1 MKDRRF
7 TMSKKALLTLSLIGT
22 TLYSPDLMKTVFA
35 ETVSE
40 TNTPSALFERS
51 SVKTATTT
59 ENLNLRDKAST
70 SGKVLATI
78 PKGKTVTLLSDRNAN
93 GWYKV
98 TYDGKVGYASGAYLQ
113 ENLSNTTSLG
123 KTKENLNLRQ
133 QASTNGSI
141 LAIIPKGET
150 INLLSD
156 KDVNGWYKVSYL
168 DKTGYVYGDYITKL
182 NQGSTGSNNQT
193 SSSSTPTEGQT
204 TENLNLRLQ
213 ANTSGSIITTIPKGT
228 TVQVLADKDSNGWY
242 KVSYAGKTGYVSGS
256 YFKIT
261 KYSSTEVTKKTGYV
275 YNLNG
280 TLLNVRPKPSTSEA
294 PIGTLT
300 QGTSVVIVGESGNW
314 YQIEFNNKTAY
325 VSKDYITFTAPTPEV
340 VKKTG
345 YVYNL
350 DGTLLNVRP
359 KPSTSEAPIGT
370 LAQGTS
376 VVIVGESG
384 NWYQI
389 EFNNKTA
396 YVSKDYITFTAP
408 TPEVVKKTGY
418 VYNLDG
424 TLLNVRPKPSTSE
437 APIGTL
443 TQGTSVVIVG
453 ESGNWYQI
461 EFNNKTAYVSKDY
474 ITFTAPTPEVV
485 KKTGYVYNLD
495 GALLNV
501 RPKPSTSETPIGT
514 LTQGTSVVIT
524 GETGNWY
531 HIEFNNTTA
540 YVSKDYI
547 TFTAPTP
554 EVVKKTGYVYNL
566 DGALLNVRPK
576 PSTWETPIGTLTQG
590 SSVVIVGESGNWYEI
605 EYNNSTAYVSKDYV
619 TLTAPQLHPDANI
632 DFSKTPRTGVVIDGI
647 SSLNIRQAP
656 TTNSSILGTLKSKDE
671 VTVIGRE
678 GNFYKISYQGAEAY
692 VHKDYVGIKA
702 SSTTINGR
710 VSYLTT
716 QYNYTLSQFA
726 QIQQNHT
733 SGTLSTIMNYLNP
746 NHTMHSNYLLQFLR
760 IDQFRSFNVDGLN
773 KFLQNKGVLHN
784 QAQAIYDAAKYYN
797 IDPIFL
803 VSQSIHETNW
813 GSSNLA
819 KGITIT
825 DIADETKPI
834 KDANGKVVDYE
845 RILLP
850 EPVTVY
856 NLFGIGAQDHAPRL
870 LGTTYAYKRGWTTP
884 EKAIFGAA
892 EFISLNYINSSKY
905 AQNTP
910 FKIKY
915 NHISANQWHQYAT
928 TPWYAYEI
936 GKYMHQFA
944 HLYDTNQEFL
954 LDIPVY
960 K

>member
-1 MKDRRF
+1 
-7 TMSKKALLTLSLIGT
+7 MSKKALLTLSLIGT

-370 LAQGTS
+370 L
-376 VVIVGESG
+376 
-384 NWYQI
+384 
-389 EFNNKTA
+389 
-396 YVSKDYITFTAP
+396 
-408 TPEVVKKTGY
+408 
-418 VYNLDG
+418 
-424 TLLNVRPKPSTSE
+424 
-437 APIGTL
+437 
-443 TQGTSVVIVG
+443 TQGTSVVITG
-453 ESGNWYQI
+453 ETGNWYHI
-461 EFNNKTAYVSKDY
+461 EFNNTTAYVSKDY

-590 SSVVIVGESGNWYEI
+590 TSVVIVGESGNWYQIEFNNTTGYVSKDYITFTAPTPETTKQTGYIYNLNGTLLNVRPKPSTSEAAIGKLSEGETVVIIGETGNWYEI

-678 GNFYKISYQGAEAY
+678 GNFYKINYQGTEAY

-746 NHTMHSNYLLQFLR
+746 NHTMHSSYLLQFLR

>member
-1 MKDRRF
+1 
-7 TMSKKALLTLSLIGT
+7 MSKKALLTLSLIGT

-443 TQGTSVVIVG
+443 TQGTSVVIIG
-453 ESGNWYQI
+453 ES
-461 EFNNKTAYVSKDY
+461 
-474 ITFTAPTPEVV
+474 
-485 KKTGYVYNLD
+485 
-495 GALLNV
+495 
-501 RPKPSTSETPIGT
+501 
-514 LTQGTSVVIT
+514 
-524 GETGNWY
+524 GNWY

-590 SSVVIVGESGNWYEI
+590 TSVVIVGESGNWYQIEFNNTTGYVSKDYITFTAPTPETTKQTGYIYNLNGTLLNVRPKPSTSEAAIGKLSEGETVVIIGETGNWYEI

>member
-1 MKDRRF
+1 
-7 TMSKKALLTLSLIGT
+7 MSKKALLTLSLIGT

-350 DGTLLNVRP
+350 DG
-359 KPSTSEAPIGT
+359 
-370 LAQGTS
+370 
-376 VVIVGESG
+376 
-384 NWYQI
+384 
-389 EFNNKTA
+389 
-396 YVSKDYITFTAP
+396 
-408 TPEVVKKTGY
+408 
-418 VYNLDG
+418 
-424 TLLNVRPKPSTSE
+424 
-437 APIGTL
+437 
-443 TQGTSVVIVG
+443 
-453 ESGNWYQI
+453 
-461 EFNNKTAYVSKDY
+461 
-474 ITFTAPTPEVV
+474 
-485 KKTGYVYNLD
+485 
-495 GALLNV
+495 ALLNV

-590 SSVVIVGESGNWYEI
+590 TSVVIVGESGNWYQIEFNNTTGYVSKDYITFTAPTPETTKQTGYIYNLNGTLLNVRPKPSTSEAAIGKLSEGETVVIIGETGNWYEI

-813 GSSNLA
+813 G
-819 KGITIT
+819 K
-825 DIADETKPI
+825 
-834 KDANGKVVDYE
+834 
-845 RILLP
+845 
-850 EPVTVY
+850 
-856 NLFGIGAQDHAPRL
+856 
-870 LGTTYAYKRGWTTP
+870 
-884 EKAIFGAA
+884 
-892 EFISLNYINSSKY
+892 
-905 AQNTP
+905 
-910 FKIKY
+910 
-915 NHISANQWHQYAT
+915 
-928 TPWYAYEI
+928 
-936 GKYMHQFA
+936 
-944 HLYDTNQEFL
+944 
-954 LDIPVY
+954 
-960 K
+960 

>member
-370 LAQGTS
+370 LA
-376 VVIVGESG
+376 
-384 NWYQI
+384 
-389 EFNNKTA
+389 
-396 YVSKDYITFTAP
+396 
-408 TPEVVKKTGY
+408 
-418 VYNLDG
+418 
-424 TLLNVRPKPSTSE
+424 
-437 APIGTL
+437 
-443 TQGTSVVIVG
+443 QGTSVVIVG

>member
-1 MKDRRF
+1 
-7 TMSKKALLTLSLIGT
+7 MSKKALLTLSLIGT

-51 SVKTATTT
+51 SVKTTTTT

-370 LAQGTS
+370 LA
-376 VVIVGESG
+376 
-384 NWYQI
+384 
-389 EFNNKTA
+389 
-396 YVSKDYITFTAP
+396 
-408 TPEVVKKTGY
+408 
-418 VYNLDG
+418 
-424 TLLNVRPKPSTSE
+424 
-437 APIGTL
+437 
-443 TQGTSVVIVG
+443 QGTSVVIVG

>member
-1 MKDRRF
+1 
-7 TMSKKALLTLSLIGT
+7 MSKKALLTLSLIGT

-345 YVYNL
+345 YVY
-350 DGTLLNVRP
+350 T
-359 KPSTSEAPIGT
+359 
-370 LAQGTS
+370 
-376 VVIVGESG
+376 
-384 NWYQI
+384 
-389 EFNNKTA
+389 
-396 YVSKDYITFTAP
+396 
-408 TPEVVKKTGY
+408 
-418 VYNLDG
+418 
-424 TLLNVRPKPSTSE
+424 
-437 APIGTL
+437 
-443 TQGTSVVIVG
+443 
-453 ESGNWYQI
+453 
-461 EFNNKTAYVSKDY
+461 
-474 ITFTAPTPEVV
+474 
-485 KKTGYVYNLD
+485 LD

>member
-1 MKDRRF
+1 
-7 TMSKKALLTLSLIGT
+7 MSKKALLTLSLIGT

-370 LAQGTS
+370 L
-376 VVIVGESG
+376 
-384 NWYQI
+384 
-389 EFNNKTA
+389 
-396 YVSKDYITFTAP
+396 
-408 TPEVVKKTGY
+408 
-418 VYNLDG
+418 
-424 TLLNVRPKPSTSE
+424 
-437 APIGTL
+437 

-590 SSVVIVGESGNWYEI
+590 SSVVIVGESGNWYQIEFNNKTAYVSKDYITFTAPTPETTKQTGYIYNLNGTLLNVRPKPSTSEAAIGKLSEGETVVIIGETGNWYEI

>member
-1 MKDRRF
+1 M
-7 TMSKKALLTLSLIGT
+7 
-22 TLYSPDLMKTVFA
+22 
-35 ETVSE
+35 
-40 TNTPSALFERS
+40 
-51 SVKTATTT
+51 
-59 ENLNLRDKAST
+59 
-70 SGKVLATI
+70 
-78 PKGKTVTLLSDRNAN
+78 
-93 GWYKV
+93 
-98 TYDGKVGYASGAYLQ
+98 
-113 ENLSNTTSLG
+113 
-123 KTKENLNLRQ
+123 
-133 QASTNGSI
+133 
-141 LAIIPKGET
+141 
-150 INLLSD
+150 
-156 KDVNGWYKVSYL
+156 
-168 DKTGYVYGDYITKL
+168 
-182 NQGSTGSNNQT
+182 
-193 SSSSTPTEGQT
+193 
-204 TENLNLRLQ
+204 
-213 ANTSGSIITTIPKGT
+213 
-228 TVQVLADKDSNGWY
+228 
-242 KVSYAGKTGYVSGS
+242 
-256 YFKIT
+256 
-261 KYSSTEVTKKTGYV
+261 
-275 YNLNG
+275 
-280 TLLNVRPKPSTSEA
+280 
-294 PIGTLT
+294 
-300 QGTSVVIVGESGNW
+300 
-314 YQIEFNNKTAY
+314 
-325 VSKDYITFTAPTPEV
+325 
-340 VKKTG
+340 
-345 YVYNL
+345 
-350 DGTLLNVRP
+350 
-359 KPSTSEAPIGT
+359 
-370 LAQGTS
+370 
-376 VVIVGESG
+376 
-384 NWYQI
+384 
-389 EFNNKTA
+389 
-396 YVSKDYITFTAP
+396 
-408 TPEVVKKTGY
+408 
-418 VYNLDG
+418 
-424 TLLNVRPKPSTSE
+424 
-437 APIGTL
+437 
-443 TQGTSVVIVG
+443 IVG

-590 SSVVIVGESGNWYEI
+590 SSVVIVGESGNWYQIEFNNKTAYVSKDYITFTAPTPETTKQTGYIYNLNGTLLNVRPKPSTSEAAIGKLSEGETVVIVGESGNWYEI

-656 TTNSSILGTLKSKDE
+656 KTNSSILGTLKSKDE

>member
-1 MKDRRF
+1 
-7 TMSKKALLTLSLIGT
+7 MSKKALLTLSLIGT

-294 PIGTLT
+294 PIGTLA

-453 ESGNWYQI
+453 ESGNWY
-461 EFNNKTAYVSKDY
+461 
-474 ITFTAPTPEVV
+474 
-485 KKTGYVYNLD
+485 
-495 GALLNV
+495 
-501 RPKPSTSETPIGT
+501 
-514 LTQGTSVVIT
+514 
-524 GETGNWY
+524 

-590 SSVVIVGESGNWYEI
+590 TSVVIVGESGNWYQIEFNNTTGYVSKDYITFTAPTPETTKQTGYIYNLNGTLLNVRPKPSTSEAAIGKLSEGETVVIIGETGNWYEI

-656 TTNSSILGTLKSKDE
+656 TTNSSILGALKSKDE

-733 SGTLSTIMNYLNP
+733 SGTLSTDRK
-746 NHTMHSNYLLQFLR
+746 S
-760 IDQFRSFNVDGLN
+760 
-773 KFLQNKGVLHN
+773 
-784 QAQAIYDAAKYYN
+784 
-797 IDPIFL
+797 
-803 VSQSIHETNW
+803 
-813 GSSNLA
+813 
-819 KGITIT
+819 
-825 DIADETKPI
+825 
-834 KDANGKVVDYE
+834 VV
-845 RILLP
+845 
-850 EPVTVY
+850 
-856 NLFGIGAQDHAPRL
+856 
-870 LGTTYAYKRGWTTP
+870 
-884 EKAIFGAA
+884 
-892 EFISLNYINSSKY
+892 
-905 AQNTP
+905 
-910 FKIKY
+910 
-915 NHISANQWHQYAT
+915 
-928 TPWYAYEI
+928 
-936 GKYMHQFA
+936 
-944 HLYDTNQEFL
+944 
-954 LDIPVY
+954 
-960 K
+960 

>member
-1 MKDRRF
+1 
-7 TMSKKALLTLSLIGT
+7 MSKKALLTLSLIGT

-418 VYNLDG
+418 VY
-424 TLLNVRPKPSTSE
+424 T
-437 APIGTL
+437 
-443 TQGTSVVIVG
+443 
-453 ESGNWYQI
+453 
-461 EFNNKTAYVSKDY
+461 
-474 ITFTAPTPEVV
+474 
-485 KKTGYVYNLD
+485 LD

>member
-1 MKDRRF
+1 
-7 TMSKKALLTLSLIGT
+7 MSKKALLTLSLIGT

-424 TLLNVRPKPSTSE
+424 
-437 APIGTL
+437 
-443 TQGTSVVIVG
+443 
-453 ESGNWYQI
+453 
-461 EFNNKTAYVSKDY
+461 
-474 ITFTAPTPEVV
+474 
-485 KKTGYVYNLD
+485 
-495 GALLNV
+495 ALLNV

-576 PSTWETPIGTLTQG
+576 PSTWETPIRISITQG

-692 VHKDYVGIKA
+692 VHKDYVELK
-702 SSTTINGR
+702 
-710 VSYLTT
+710 
-716 QYNYTLSQFA
+716 
-726 QIQQNHT
+726 
-733 SGTLSTIMNYLNP
+733 
-746 NHTMHSNYLLQFLR
+746 LLARRLM
-760 IDQFRSFNVDGLN
+760 D
-773 KFLQNKGVLHN
+773 VL
-784 QAQAIYDAAKYYN
+784 AI
-797 IDPIFL
+797 
-803 VSQSIHETNW
+803 
-813 GSSNLA
+813 
-819 KGITIT
+819 
-825 DIADETKPI
+825 
-834 KDANGKVVDYE
+834 
-845 RILLP
+845 
-850 EPVTVY
+850 
-856 NLFGIGAQDHAPRL
+856 
-870 LGTTYAYKRGWTTP
+870 
-884 EKAIFGAA
+884 
-892 EFISLNYINSSKY
+892 
-905 AQNTP
+905 
-910 FKIKY
+910 
-915 NHISANQWHQYAT
+915 
-928 TPWYAYEI
+928 
-936 GKYMHQFA
+936 
-944 HLYDTNQEFL
+944 
-954 LDIPVY
+954 
-960 K
+960 

>member
-1 MKDRRF
+1 
-7 TMSKKALLTLSLIGT
+7 MSKKALLTLSLIGT

-325 VSKDYITFTAPTPEV
+325 VSKDYITFA
-340 VKKTG
+340 
-345 YVYNL
+345 
-350 DGTLLNVRP
+350 
-359 KPSTSEAPIGT
+359 
-370 LAQGTS
+370 
-376 VVIVGESG
+376 
-384 NWYQI
+384 
-389 EFNNKTA
+389 
-396 YVSKDYITFTAP
+396 AP

-461 EFNNKTAYVSKDY
+461 EFNNKTGYVSKDY
-474 ITFTAPTPEVV
+474 ITFTAPTPETT
-485 KKTGYVYNLD
+485 KQTGYIYNLN
-495 GALLNV
+495 GTLLNV
-501 RPKPSTSETPIGT
+501 RPKPSTSEAAIGK
-514 LTQGTSVVIT
+514 LSE
-524 GETGNWY
+524 GET
-531 HIEFNNTTA
+531 
-540 YVSKDYI
+540 
-547 TFTAPTP
+547 
-554 EVVKKTGYVYNL
+554 
-566 DGALLNVRPK
+566 
-576 PSTWETPIGTLTQG
+576 
-590 SSVVIVGESGNWYEI
+590 VVIVGESGNWYEI

>member
-1 MKDRRF
+1 
-7 TMSKKALLTLSLIGT
+7 MSKKALLTLSLIGT

-370 LAQGTS
+370 LA
-376 VVIVGESG
+376 
-384 NWYQI
+384 
-389 EFNNKTA
+389 
-396 YVSKDYITFTAP
+396 
-408 TPEVVKKTGY
+408 
-418 VYNLDG
+418 
-424 TLLNVRPKPSTSE
+424 
-437 APIGTL
+437 
-443 TQGTSVVIVG
+443 QGTSVVIVG

>member
-1 MKDRRF
+1 
-7 TMSKKALLTLSLIGT
+7 MSKKALLTLSLIGT

-98 TYDGKVGYASGAYLQ
+98 TYDGKVGYANGAYLQ

-370 LAQGTS
+370 LA
-376 VVIVGESG
+376 
-384 NWYQI
+384 
-389 EFNNKTA
+389 
-396 YVSKDYITFTAP
+396 
-408 TPEVVKKTGY
+408 
-418 VYNLDG
+418 
-424 TLLNVRPKPSTSE
+424 
-437 APIGTL
+437 
-443 TQGTSVVIVG
+443 QGTSVVIVG

>member
-1 MKDRRF
+1 
-7 TMSKKALLTLSLIGT
+7 MSKKALLTLSLIGT

-51 SVKTATTT
+51 SVKTTTTT

-345 YVYNL
+345 YVY
-350 DGTLLNVRP
+350 T
-359 KPSTSEAPIGT
+359 
-370 LAQGTS
+370 
-376 VVIVGESG
+376 
-384 NWYQI
+384 
-389 EFNNKTA
+389 
-396 YVSKDYITFTAP
+396 
-408 TPEVVKKTGY
+408 
-418 VYNLDG
+418 
-424 TLLNVRPKPSTSE
+424 
-437 APIGTL
+437 
-443 TQGTSVVIVG
+443 
-453 ESGNWYQI
+453 
-461 EFNNKTAYVSKDY
+461 
-474 ITFTAPTPEVV
+474 
-485 KKTGYVYNLD
+485 LD

>member
-1 MKDRRF
+1 
-7 TMSKKALLTLSLIGT
+7 MSKKALLTLSLIGT

-294 PIGTLT
+294 PIGTL
-300 QGTSVVIVGESGNW
+300 
-314 YQIEFNNKTAY
+314 
-325 VSKDYITFTAPTPEV
+325 
-340 VKKTG
+340 
-345 YVYNL
+345 
-350 DGTLLNVRP
+350 
-359 KPSTSEAPIGT
+359 
-370 LAQGTS
+370 AQG
-376 VVIVGESG
+376 I
-384 NWYQI
+384 
-389 EFNNKTA
+389 
-396 YVSKDYITFTAP
+396 
-408 TPEVVKKTGY
+408 
-418 VYNLDG
+418 
-424 TLLNVRPKPSTSE
+424 
-437 APIGTL
+437 
-443 TQGTSVVIVG
+443 SVVIVG

-590 SSVVIVGESGNWYEI
+590 TSVVIVGESGNWYQIEFNNTTGYVSKDYITFTAPTPETTKQTGYIYNLNGTLLNVRPKPSTSEAAIGKLSEGETVVIIGETGNWYEI

-632 DFSKTPRTGVVIDGI
+632 DFSKTPRIGVVIDGI

-678 GNFYKISYQGAEAY
+678 GNFYKIIYQEAEAY

-944 HLYDTNQEFL
+944 HLYDANQEFL